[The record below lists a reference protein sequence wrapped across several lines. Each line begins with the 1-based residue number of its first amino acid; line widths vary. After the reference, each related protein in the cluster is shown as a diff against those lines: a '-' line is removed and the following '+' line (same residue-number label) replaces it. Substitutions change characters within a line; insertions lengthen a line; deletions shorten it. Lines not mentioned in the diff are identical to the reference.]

1 MASVNKAIIVGNL
14 GRDPEL
20 RYLSDGQTAVTT
32 LNVATTRRVKQQDD
46 KYREETEWHHVIL
59 FRRQAGIAKDYLH
72 KGSAVY
78 VEGRIQT
85 RKWQDKD
92 GVDRWTTEIIGEVM
106 QLLDRKSDG
115 QGQQSHQSA
124 AQSVDAYGEAP
135 F

>member
-32 LNVATTRRVKQQDD
+32 LNIATTRRVKQQDD
-46 KYREETEWHHVIL
+46 QYREETEWHHVVL
-59 FRRQAGIAKDYLH
+59 FRRQAEVAKDYLK
-72 KGSAVY
+72 KGSACY
-78 VEGRIQT
+78 IEGRLQT
-85 RKWQDKD
+85 RKWQDKN
-92 GVDRWTTEIIGEVM
+92 GVDRWTTEIIGETL

-115 QGQQSHQSA
+115 QGQQSQQSA
-124 AQSVDAYGEAP
+124 ARSVDAYGEAP